1 VLAPVQQ
8 AAANS
13 SCFGGRLRGRMCR
26 TWALVEAARLA
37 QPLFGNAMDALSHDV
52 LLVGG
57 GGAGLRAAIA
67 AAGVNPKLRIAV
79 VSKVYPMRSHTV
91 SAEGGAAGVV
101 KPDDNLDEHA
111 YDTISGGDWLCDQD
125 AVEAFVKEA
134 PQELLQLE
142 RWGCPW
148 SREPDGHIAVRAF
161 GGMKKRRTWFAAD
174 KTGFHMLHTLFQTT
188 LKYEPITRYDEWFVT
203 RLLVDDGRVQ
213 GVVAIELMSGKIH
226 AITAKAVILCT
237 GGCGRVFPFTTNA
250 NIKNGD
256 GMALAFRAGA
266 PLKDMEFMQ
275 YHPTGLPFTGILITE
290 AARSEGGY
298 MLNKD
303 GYRYLQDYNLGKPQ
317 PRPVLR
323 SMELG
328 PRDRLSQAFV
338 KEDQKGRTIQTP
350 YGSIVHLD
358 LRHLGEKVINTKLP
372 FVRELCLKYQNIDP
386 VKELIPVRPVVHYMM
401 GGVSTDIEGA
411 TPLAGLY
418 AAGEVACV
426 SINGANR
433 LGSNSLPECLVFGAR
448 AGRAAALHAAEQNAP
463 NAKVLAQASDEQRR
477 LETQFLHKTGGR
489 EHISTIREEMQ
500 TTVEKSAGIYREEA
514 SLTKGTNNLRE
525 LQERYH
531 DINLDDRSRTF
542 NTELEAALELGF
554 MLDVAESIVQC
565 ALHRTESRGAHQR
578 TDFPARDDN
587 KFLAHSLIYRNPDG
601 SSRVEYLPVKIT
613 RWAPG
618 ERVYGEQT
626 QEQGKQQPQAISAER
641 AS

>member
-1 VLAPVQQ
+1 
-8 AAANS
+8 
-13 SCFGGRLRGRMCR
+13 
-26 TWALVEAARLA
+26 
-37 QPLFGNAMDALSHDV
+37 MDVSSHDV

-67 AAGVNPKLRIAV
+67 AAEVNPQLSIAV

-91 SAEGGAAGVV
+91 SAEGGAAGVI
-101 KPDDNLDEHA
+101 KEDDSLDEHA
-111 YDTISGGDWLCDQD
+111 YDSISGGDWLCDQD
-125 AVEAFVKEA
+125 AVETFVKEA

-148 SREPDGHIAVRAF
+148 SREPNGHIAVRAF

-174 KTGFHMLHTLFQTT
+174 KTGFHMLHTLFQTSMRFD
-188 LKYEPITRYDEWFVT
+188 PITRYDEWFVT
-203 RLLVDDGRVQ
+203 KLLVDEGRVQ
-213 GVVAIELMSGKIH
+213 GVVAIELMSGRIQ

-237 GGCGRVFPFTTNA
+237 GGCGRIFPFTTNA

-256 GMALAFRAGA
+256 GMALAYRAGA
-266 PLKDMEFMQ
+266 PLKDMEFVQ

-290 AARSEGGY
+290 AARAEGGY

-317 PRPVLR
+317 PKPVLR

-338 KEDQKGRTIQTP
+338 SEDQKGRTIQTP

-372 FVRELCLKYQNIDP
+372 FVRELCMKYQNIDP

-401 GGVSTDIEGA
+401 GGVSTDIDGA

-448 AGRAAALHAAEQNAP
+448 AGKAAALFAAQQKAP
-463 NAKVLAQASDEQRR
+463 NGSVLAQATDERKR
-477 LETQFLHKTGGR
+477 LESQFLFKTGGR
-489 EHISTIREEMQ
+489 ERISTIREGMQ
-500 TTVEKSAGIYREEA
+500 TTVEKCAGIYRDGA
-514 SLTKGTNNLRE
+514 SLAEGADTLRQ
-525 LQERYH
+525 LQERFA
-531 DINLDDRSRTF
+531 DINLDDHNRTF

-578 TDFPARDDN
+578 TDFPARDD
-587 KFLAHSLIYRNPDG
+587 KRFLAHSIVCRNPDG
-601 SSRVEYLPVKIT
+601 SSRVELLPVKIT

-618 ERVYGEQT
+618 ERVYGELSQT
-626 QEQGKQQPQAISAER
+626 KEPPEAVLTRKAG
-641 AS
+641 